1 MEAGGPSIASI
12 AFAAIGVAVLVASGW
27 WTDRTYRRFDR
38 LPGHYDLAGEATRL
52 DPRRV
57 TAWLIPVVFSLAIAG
72 IALFVVLT
80 PPDRFNSD
88 PSLPLFLTPL
98 ILVAGQGFLLALLR
112 RWARR
117 QP

>member
-1 MEAGGPSIASI
+1 MEAGGPNIASI
-12 AFAAIGVAVLVASGW
+12 VFAVIGIAVLLASGW

-38 LPGHYDLAGEATRL
+38 LPGHYSLTGEATRL
-52 DPRRV
+52 DPRPV

-72 IALFVVLT
+72 IAVFVVLT
-80 PPDRFNSD
+80 PPDKFNSD

-98 ILVAGQGFLLALLR
+98 LLIAVQGFLLALLR
-112 RWARR
+112 RWASR